1 MSEATKTLVQCD
13 FDGTVTEADVSFMML
28 DAFADGDWRQ
38 LFRQYQ
44 EGKITVGRFNTDA
57 FAMVSADRQQLLA
70 AIKGKVKIRDGF
82 HQLVDLCHKKDF
94 RLVIVSNGLDFY
106 IEDIL
111 KDIGL
116 GDIEVFA
123 AHTRFHSGGLT
134 VQYIGPEGRPLD
146 NDFKGSYVNLFLS
159 QGYRIVY
166 IGNGT
171 SDMAPAS
178 RCHHIFATGDLMNL
192 CQQQNLD
199 CTPFTD
205 FNQVVSALERW

>member
-1 MSEATKTLVQCD
+1 VSEANKILVQCD

-57 FAMVSADRQQLLA
+57 FAMVRADRQQLLA
-70 AIKGKVKIRDGF
+70 AIKGKVKIRPGF
-82 HQLVDLCHKKDF
+82 HQLVGCCRQKGF

-106 IEDIL
+106 IEEIL

-116 GDIEVFA
+116 GNIEVFA
-123 AHTRFHSGGLT
+123 AHTRFHADGPK
-134 VQYIGPEGRPLD
+134 VRYIGPEGQPLD
-146 NDFKGSYVNLFLS
+146 NDFKGSYVNLFLNE
-159 QGYRIVY
+159 GYRIIYV
-166 IGNGT
+166 GNGT

-178 RCHHIFATGDLMNL
+178 RCHHIFATDDLLNL